1 LAEGLA
7 GATVEVKVRPA
18 PEPVLAPAIPEPV
31 TSLVGRER
39 EVEEIRHLLQN
50 PAVRLVTLTGP
61 GGGGKTRLAVDVA
74 RRSGTIFPGGVFF
87 VDLGSIND
95 PARFDLAVAAEL
107 QVRLRPGESL
117 TGAVATAFRENRR
130 PRTLVV
136 LDSFEQLVDTAPR
149 LTQLLQAVP
158 DLTCLV
164 TSRFVLHLTGE
175 REFPVLPLP
184 VPDTSR
190 RPEPGQLAKVPSVAL
205 FLERA
210 QSANPA
216 FALDTDNAMAV
227 AQICVRLDGLPLALE
242 LAAARVRALTP
253 QALLSRLER
262 RLPVLTTGAR
272 DLPVRQQTLR
282 NTIEWSYD
290 LLTEAEQCLLRR
302 LAVFTG
308 GCTLEAVEGV
318 CDADEDL
325 GVDALNGVSSLADKS
340 LVQLRP
346 DPDGDTRVTMLETI
360 REYGVERLAES
371 EDVVSLHRA
380 HAAYYLLLAEDGNAA
395 LSGEH
400 HDLWLRRFT
409 SDHDNFRVA
418 LDWMLAHA
426 QLDWGLR
433 LGIAL
438 FPFWQWKEHGL
449 EARGR
454 LRQLAAM
461 RGEAATAEWAKLFM
475 SLGIL
480 HSELAEYK
488 ASADAFRESLAIS
501 RRLGDRSAEVVAL
514 NNLGV
519 SQRLHG
525 SYDSAV
531 RYLEEALAILRGD
544 SDAAA
549 VARTLTN
556 LAATCVER
564 GDVDRSRSLYAEAFQ
579 IFERLGDSSGMAVTL
594 HGAGDTYRA
603 AGSFEDAESAYRRA
617 LDAYGAL
624 DDRWGVASVLVDLGA
639 LAVVRDQ
646 ASDGRRHFREALEA
660 FASLGYS
667 RGLARVIE
675 ELSIAAARQGLG
687 EQGLRLAGAAAG
699 LRRRLG
705 VSATAREQQR
715 IASVVEPLR
724 RAHGDRAWVEGR
736 DLDQERVI
744 AAARAATDGA

>member
-1 LAEGLA
+1 
-7 GATVEVKVRPA
+7 
-18 PEPVLAPAIPEPV
+18 
-31 TSLVGRER
+31 
-39 EVEEIRHLLQN
+39 
-50 PAVRLVTLTGP
+50 
-61 GGGGKTRLAVDVA
+61 
-74 RRSGTIFPGGVFF
+74 
-87 VDLGSIND
+87 
-95 PARFDLAVAAEL
+95 
-107 QVRLRPGESL
+107 
-117 TGAVATAFRENRR
+117 
-130 PRTLVV
+130 
-136 LDSFEQLVDTAPR
+136 
-149 LTQLLQAVP
+149 
-158 DLTCLV
+158 
-164 TSRFVLHLTGE
+164 
-175 REFPVLPLP
+175 
-184 VPDTSR
+184 
-190 RPEPGQLAKVPSVAL
+190 
-205 FLERA
+205 
-210 QSANPA
+210 
-216 FALDTDNAMAV
+216 MAV

-290 LLTEAEQCLLRR
+290 LLTEAEQRLLRR

-308 GCTLEAVEGV
+308 GCTLEAVESV
-318 CDADEDL
+318 CDAGQDL

-409 SDHDNFRVA
+409 SDHDNFRGA

-461 RGEAATAEWAKLFM
+461 RGEAATAEWAKLLM

-488 ASADAFRESLAIS
+488 DSADAFLESLAIS
-501 RRLGDRSAEVVAL
+501 RRLGDRSAEVVTL

-564 GDVDRSRSLYAEAFQ
+564 GDVDRSRLLYAEAFQ
-579 IFERLGDSSGMAVTL
+579 IFERLGDTSGMAVTL
-594 HGAGDTYRA
+594 HGAGDTCRA

-624 DDRWGVASVLVDLGA
+624 DDRWGGASVLVDLGA

-724 RAHGDRAWVEGR
+724 RAHGDRAWLEGR
-736 DLDQERVI
+736 DLDQGGVI